1 MKVRTEA
8 LEEAL
13 AEFLGLFICAHFSKP
28 TKVAV
33 SLRGVIIG
41 EPFLLD
47 CSVVYLTSMILF
59 QVAPSAIS
67 EAISQLPAL
76 PFAL

>member
-8 LEEAL
+8 LEESL
-13 AEFLGLFICAHFSKP
+13 AEFLGLFIRAHFSKP

-33 SLRGVIIG
+33 SLRGVIG

-47 CSVVYLTSMILF
+47 CSVVYLTLMILF